1 MLWLGPHYGG
11 DVKVDLSLEEKL
23 FHMRGSRIKCSE
35 VGSGWHDESAFS
47 LVSFFRVTFA
57 SFLLL
62 LGHEKILKMNSQAII
77 IITF

>member
-1 MLWLGPHYGG
+1 M
-11 DVKVDLSLEEKL
+11 KVDLSLEEKL

-35 VGSGWHDESAFS
+35 VGSGWHDGSVFS

-57 SFLLL
+57 SFLL